1 MIELTIFNKGSGRGW
16 NVLPQSINV
25 TMDRTGSPG
34 TLKFSVIKAGTLSFT
49 EGDEVRFSQDG
60 QLVFSGWVFTKQVDR
75 WGVID
80 VTCYDRLRYL
90 KANASYAFYGKTV
103 GDMARDICADLQISV
118 GDIADTGYSIPSF
131 IQEDKSCLDILSLA
145 IQKTLLNTGE
155 IFVLYDNGSGISL
168 QRAGDMIAPYVIGEK
183 SLLLDY
189 TYKTD
194 IDSQTYNYIKLA
206 RPNQKT
212 GRADVFVA
220 EDTANIGQW
229 GLLQLYK
236 TLDEAVNDAQAKEQ
250 AAVSLKFYNRRM
262 RTFKAECLGVP
273 LRAGQMVLLGVPRVG
288 DTNLDQY
295 ALVEQV
301 SHEYQYS
308 DETKDYDHEMS
319 VEFRAF

>member
-1 MIELTIFNKGSGRGW
+1 MIELTIFNKGSGRAW
-16 NVLPQSINV
+16 NVRPQSISETTN
-25 TMDRTGSPG
+25 RTGSPG
-34 TLKFSVIKAGTLSFT
+34 TLKFTLNKGGTLSFT
-49 EGDEVRFSQDG
+49 EGDVVRFSQDG
-60 QLVFSGWVFTKQVDR
+60 TLIFSGWVFTKQVDR

-90 KANASYAFYGKTV
+90 KTNASYAFYGKTV
-103 GDMARDICADLQISV
+103 GDMVRDICADLQIDV
-118 GDIADTGYSIPSF
+118 GDISDTGYALPSF

-168 QRAGDMIAPYVIGEK
+168 KRAGDMIAPYVIGEK

-194 IDSQTYNYIKLA
+194 IDSQTYNYIKLS
-206 RPNQKT
+206 RPNQQT

-220 EDTANIGQW
+220 EDTTNIGQW
-229 GLLQLYK
+229 GLLQLYQ

-250 AAVSLKFYNRRM
+250 AAVSLQFYNRRM

-273 LRAGQMVLLGVPRVG
+273 LRAGQMVLLRVPGVG

-308 DETKDYDHEMS
+308 DRTKDYDHEMS
-319 VEFRAF
+319 VDFRAF